1 MQWLFPHTQKFA
13 LGLFQDAGVI
23 AHLRSTLLPVQYQI
37 SSVIVNREQAF
48 NCFVNKAPWIDPVM
62 PEYYCIQSDL
72 YRVPTFLHSQNSR
85 IFQNF
90 IQNSRYNC
98 LFFNVDSTHNWV
110 SVYTLYITSTLFC
123 LHYPKV
129 CIPPLT
135 ATHNDLYHFERWVLI
150 KKTQINDLMAA
161 K

>member
-1 MQWLFPHTQKFA
+1 MAVFVVPEEMVLQLNQKNCVSIDHLGCKHSEDLTNVSCCVFTVTNSLYTGFPLFCTHKIPGF
-13 LGLFQDAGVI
+13 FQD
-23 AHLRSTLLPVQYQI
+23 
-37 SSVIVNREQAF
+37 
-48 NCFVNKAPWIDPVM
+48 
-62 PEYYCIQSDL
+62 
-72 YRVPTFLHSQNSR
+72 
-85 IFQNF
+85 F
-90 IQNSRYNC
+90 IQNSRYNF
-98 LFFNVDSTHNWV
+98 LFFNVASTYNWV

-150 KKTQINDLMAA
+150 KKPPEINDLMAA